1 MLVIRTDKEKYG
13 RGEKVDITLQL
24 INEGTTTREYHFS
37 TSQRFDLL
45 VEKGGRK
52 VWQWSDD
59 RLFAQVLS
67 TLAIRPGESRLF
79 KEEWNGK
86 GPDGQPVPPGT
97 YKLRAWIVGTEE
109 KAEQDLQIE

>member
-1 MLVIRTDKEKYG
+1 MLVIRTDKRNYL
-13 RGEKVDITLQL
+13 RGETVDVTLVLQ
-24 INEGTTTREYHFS
+24 NEGATTREYHFS
-37 TSQRFDLL
+37 TAQRFDLL

-67 TLAIRPGESRLF
+67 TLVIRPGDSRLF
-79 KEEWNGK
+79 KAEWNGK

-97 YKLRAWIVGTEE
+97 YKLRA
-109 KAEQDLQIE
+109 